1 MVPTSMRYSEPL
13 KGSNGLGKLTGSKVI
28 IQRSQKPCADTLRGC
43 RIRAE
48 PL

>member
-1 MVPTSMRYSEPL
+1 MVATNVRDSEPL

-28 IQRSQKPCADTLRGC
+28 IQWSQKPCGDTLRGC

-48 PL
+48 R